1 MSEMSVVADWSYPT
15 SIRFGA
21 GRIRELADACKQAR
35 ITRPLFV
42 TNKGLT
48 DLEIGQRALAI
59 LKDAGLDYSICAEV
73 ETNPT
78 DTNLDAGL
86 RAYWAGNHDGVIAFG
101 GGSGLDLGKLIAFMS
116 GQILSVFV
124 FEEGNE
130 RWKRA
135 DADTIA
141 PIIAVPT
148 AAGTGAEVTRAGAL
162 IDSDS
167 HVKRTI
173 AHPKMMPT
181 IVISDPELTTG
192 LPMPITVGTGMDAF
206 AHCLEAYCA
215 PFYHPM
221 SNGIALE
228 GLRLVKEN
236 LPRTIA
242 DPMDIQ
248 ARGQMMSAA
257 AMGAVSLQKGLGAIH
272 ALCHPLNAIYNT
284 HHGMTN
290 AILTPAVLR
299 FNREM
304 VEPRIEM
311 AAAYLGIEGGFDGFY
326 DFVVRFTRDLGV
338 PDKLSALGVGSD
350 RIEALAEMAVND
362 PTAASNP
369 RKLTVEDARDLY
381 AACL

>member
-1 MSEMSVVADWSYPT
+1 MSVSADWSYPT

-21 GRIRELADACKQAR
+21 GRVRELADACKQAR

-48 DLEIGQRALAI
+48 DLDIGKRALAI
-59 LKDAGLDYSICAEV
+59 LEEAGLPYTVCAEV

-78 DTNLDAGL
+78 DTDLDAGL
-86 RAYWAGNHDGVIAFG
+86 RAYWAGNHDGVVAFG
-101 GGSGLDLGKLIAFMS
+101 GGSGIDLGKLIAFMS

-124 FEEGNE
+124 FEDGGE

-135 DADTIA
+135 DTDTIA

-167 HVKRTI
+167 HVKRSI

-181 IVISDPELTTG
+181 IVISDPELTIG
-192 LPMPITVGTGMDAF
+192 LPEQITVGTGMDAF
-206 AHCLEAYCA
+206 AHCLEAYCS
-215 PFYHPM
+215 PNYHPM
-221 SNGIALE
+221 SHGIALE

-236 LPRTIA
+236 LPRVVKNP
-242 DPMDIQ
+242 DDIE

-257 AMGAVSLQKGLGAIH
+257 AMGAVSLQKSLGAIH
-272 ALCHPLNAIYNT
+272 ALTHPVNALYNT

-290 AILTPAVLR
+290 AVVMPVVLA
-299 FNREM
+299 FNRPEI
-304 VEPRIEM
+304 ENKIEM
-311 AAAYLGIEGGFDGFY
+311 AAAYLGIDGGFDGFY
-326 DFVVRFTRDLGV
+326 DFLMAFRHDLGV
-338 PDKLSALGVGSD
+338 PDKLSGLGVGAE
-350 RIEALAEMAVND
+350 RIDELAQMAVED
-362 PTAASNP
+362 PTAAGNP
-369 RKLTVEDARDLY
+369 RKLTIEDARELY
-381 AACL
+381 ASCL